1 MTKETKITTE
11 KVVENIKDFIAELHE
26 IAIDGIK
33 TNDTQE
39 SEKAYVLAC
48 FAHDIS
54 HALYD
59 IVKGKN
65 PHDALEAI
73 FTDGEKN
80 EDDDASFAGVL
91 SVKIENGE
99 VKGIE
104 NITDPKIKEQLAK
117 AVSKLSDKLSN
128 K

>member
-91 SVKIENGE
+91 SVKIENG
-99 VKGIE
+99 G
-104 NITDPKIKEQLAK
+104 
-117 AVSKLSDKLSN
+117 
-128 K
+128 

>member
-26 IAIDGIK
+26 TAIDGIK

-59 IVKGKN
+59 VVKGKN
-65 PHDALEAI
+65 PHDALEVI
-73 FTDGEKN
+73 FTGDEKK
-80 EDDDASFAGVL
+80 DDTPFTGALAVN
-91 SVKIENGE
+91 IENGE
-99 VKGIE
+99 VRGIE
-104 NITDPKIKEQLAK
+104 NITDPKIREQLAK

>member
-65 PHDALEAI
+65 LHDALEAI
-73 FTDGEKN
+73 FTDEKK
-80 EDDDASFAGVL
+80 EDDDAPFAGVL
-91 SVKIENGE
+91 TVKIENGE

-104 NITDPKIKEQLAK
+104 NITNPKIKEQLAK

>member
-1 MTKETKITTE
+1 MTKETKLTAE
-11 KVVENIKDFIAELHE
+11 KVVENIKGFIVELHE
-26 IAIDGIK
+26 VAIDGIK
-33 TNDTQE
+33 TNDTQ
-39 SEKAYVLAC
+39 EKAYVLAC

-117 AVSKLSDKLSN
+117 AVHKLSDELGSK
-128 K
+128 

>member
-117 AVSKLSDKLSN
+117 AVHKLSDELGSK
-128 K
+128 